1 MHPRVLIAGREQSR
15 YDLHMTDP
23 SQALV
28 RRGPDQHTWY
38 VVARAP
44 DLTAAAI
51 PAGLLRSA
59 GIPVFLLREAAGSAI
74 PLTVGRLGGVEV
86 IVPEA
91 YYLEAR
97 ALLDAEPISWEELSS
112 GDEEAPDDED
122 A

>member
-1 MHPRVLIAGREQSR
+1 
-15 YDLHMTDP
+15 
-23 SQALV
+23 
-28 RRGPDQHTWY
+28 
-38 VVARAP
+38 VARAP

-97 ALLDAEPISWEELSS
+97 ALLDAEPLSWDELFS
-112 GDEEAPDDED
+112 GDEES
-122 A
+122 